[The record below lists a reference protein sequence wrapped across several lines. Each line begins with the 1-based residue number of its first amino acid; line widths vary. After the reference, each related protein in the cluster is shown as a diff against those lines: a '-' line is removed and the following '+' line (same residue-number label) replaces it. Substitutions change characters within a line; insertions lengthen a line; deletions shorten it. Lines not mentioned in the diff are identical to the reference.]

1 MGGGGVDCLAIRQRA
16 STGQAGDR
24 WMETLERA
32 LLAIHPLA
40 PWISSEA
47 GEKFPVI
54 AKDGRGCIEEKETK
68 RSTPMRHGGQRE

>member
-1 MGGGGVDCLAIRQRA
+1 MAIRQRA

-32 LLAIHPLA
+32 LLAIHPLIVV
-40 PWISSEA
+40 PCLPSSMDLPLSETEA

-54 AKDGRGCIEEKETK
+54 VKDGWVK
-68 RSTPMRHGGQRE
+68 M